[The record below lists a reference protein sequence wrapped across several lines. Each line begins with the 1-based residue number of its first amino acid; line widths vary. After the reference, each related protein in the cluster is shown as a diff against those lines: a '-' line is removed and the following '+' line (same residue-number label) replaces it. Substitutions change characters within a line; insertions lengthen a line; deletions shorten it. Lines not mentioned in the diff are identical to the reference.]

1 MAITTANY
9 HNHFRNGSEYITA
22 TFLLGVQNYSVP
34 NNSMIPVRS
43 FIEQV
48 VEWSHKILGE
58 KQDTYKWRA
67 EYILKLAVKSST
79 NIPEDIS
86 QGQHVGMP

>member
-1 MAITTANY
+1 
-9 HNHFRNGSEYITA
+9 
-22 TFLLGVQNYSVP
+22 
-34 NNSMIPVRS
+34 MIPVRS

-79 NIPEDIS
+79 NILEDIS